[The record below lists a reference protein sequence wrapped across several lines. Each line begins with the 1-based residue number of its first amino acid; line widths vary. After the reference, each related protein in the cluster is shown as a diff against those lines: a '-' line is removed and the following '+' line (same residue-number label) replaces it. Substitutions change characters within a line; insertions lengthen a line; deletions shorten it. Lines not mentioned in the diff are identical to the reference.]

1 MKDLIFE
8 TLSAALFAG
17 LLQNILFAGGFG
29 MTEAIR
35 MAAKPNNLARTAGL
49 VTAFSVSVTLVCR
62 LLDRSPLIAS
72 AGKLAHSAVFSG
84 VLAGVY
90 LVSLAVAAVLR
101 CSELTKRRLGVCA
114 LNTLILS
121 LPYVS
126 YKSAFTIPQA
136 LGTAIGAAGAYV
148 IAVLLL
154 KLGIEK
160 ISAEPSVPEAFRGNG
175 ALFIYAALL
184 SLAFAGITG
193 ARIAL

>member
-1 MKDLIFE
+1 MKDFIFN

-17 LLQNILFAGGFG
+17 LLQNLIFAGGFG

-35 MAAKPNNLARTAGL
+35 MAAKPSNFTRTAGL
-49 VTAFSVSVTLVCR
+49 VASFSVSVTLICR
-62 LLDRSPLIAS
+62 ALDTLPAINA
-72 AGKLAHSAVFSG
+72 AGKLMHSAVFSG
-84 VLAGVY
+84 VLGAVY
-90 LVSLAVAAVLR
+90 LISLAVTYLAR

-126 YKSAFTIPQA
+126 YKSAFTFPEA
-136 LGTAIGAAGAYV
+136 FGTSLGAAGAYV

-154 KLGIEK
+154 KFGMEK
-160 ISAEPSVPEAFRGNG
+160 ISANPSVPEAFRGNG

-193 ARIAL
+193 TRIAL

>member
-8 TLSAALFAG
+8 LFSAALLAG
-17 LLQNILFAGGFG
+17 LLQNIIFAGGFG
-29 MTEAIR
+29 MTEAVR

-62 LLDRSPLIAS
+62 LLDTLPRIAS
-72 AGKLAHSAVFSG
+72 AGKLAHSALFSG
-84 VLAGVY
+84 VLAAIY
-90 LVSLAVAAVLR
+90 LIFLAAAYIAR

-114 LNTLILS
+114 LNTLVLS
-121 LPYVS
+121 LPYVA
-126 YKSAFTIPQA
+126 YKSAFTLPQA
-136 LGTAIGAAGAYV
+136 LGTALGAAAAYV

-154 KLGIEK
+154 KLGIER
-160 ISAEPSVPEAFRGNG
+160 ITANPSVPEAFRGNG